1 MQARSGTF
9 SVSCP
14 QRQIAILGRRIEQ
27 GMSCEVDQYQV
38 ILPGANQAEFT
49 QLALYLVACRCFACK
64 IDHIPW
70 TPTPAFGVNQQFVKG
85 LGISLGK
92 GQGNKMSRIIVVI
105 YANYYRV
112 TLCHFVPL

>member
-1 MQARSGTF
+1 MQARSGTL

-14 QRQIAILGRRIEQ
+14 QRQVAILGRRIEQ

-70 TPTPAFGVNQQFVKG
+70 TPTPAFGVIQLFATG
-85 LGISLGK
+85 LGISLG
-92 GQGNKMSRIIVVI
+92 QAQANKICPILVVVSS
-105 YANYYRV
+105 NNS
-112 TLCHFVPL
+112 